1 MAARVSTG
9 LGRLDE
15 MLGGG
20 LLPGTLCVV
29 YGATGIG
36 KTHLGLHFARAGESD
51 DGTPGIFFDM
61 NARGDSQQHSE
72 YASRLY
78 GWALARWSHTVTP
91 MADPYPSAEQLA
103 ARYCDAL
110 PWVGKLR
117 DYQTPGSDG
126 GLELDWNWKS
136 EYNHAMYTVRPFI
149 YFHLGA
155 GCRRIVVDGIEPM
168 DVPGDYIQPYLF
180 DELYRTVIH
189 RDSETLGMEICLPVW
204 KHRDFIDSHR
214 YDHASVSTVLLVT
227 TEETQLEHLIARKV
241 ASGDI
246 GAVANTIL
254 VMGSER
260 VGNRL
265 GRFLCVV
272 KHRGSAKSDEIAE
285 YRVTERGIE
294 FV

>member
-1 MAARVSTG
+1 
-9 LGRLDE
+9 

-36 KTHLGLHFARAGESD
+36 KTHLGLHFAHAGGIAEESS
-51 DGTPGIFFDM
+51 GIFFDM
-61 NARGDSQQHSE
+61 NARGDSQQHAA

-78 GWALARWSHTVTP
+78 GWALKRWTHTVTP
-91 MADPYPSAEQLA
+91 MADPHPPPDQMA

-117 DYQTPGSDG
+117 DYQVPTHDG

-136 EYNHAMYTVRPFI
+136 EYNHAMYTVRPFV

-155 GCRRIVVDGIEPM
+155 GSRRIVVDGVEPM
-168 DVPGDYIQPYLF
+168 DVPGDYIQPFLF
-180 DELYRTVIH
+180 DQLYRTVIH

-214 YDHASVSTVLLVT
+214 YDHPSVTTMLLVT
-227 TEETQLEHLIARKV
+227 TEETQLDHLIARKV